1 MSRKQAKASGNTIRI
16 IAGRWRGTR
25 LEVLDKPGLRPT
37 PDRVRETLF
46 NWLALD
52 IPGARVLDCFSGA
65 GGLGFEAA
73 SREAKHVVMVDNNKQ
88 VCDQLRYNAER
99 LQTDNIELQYGD
111 ILQYLAQAESCFDV
125 VFIDPPYAEK
135 DLRSLVLQQ
144 LIERNLLCHG
154 ARVYLE
160 WPLAEAMPLE
170 HAGLQWVR
178 QKTAGQVNYAIAQWQ

>member
-1 MSRKQAKASGNTIRI
+1 MSRKQAKASGNRIRI

-73 SREAKHVVMVDNNKQ
+73 SREASHVVMVDNDKQ
-88 VCDQLRYNAER
+88 VCDRLRYNAER
-99 LQTDNIELQYGD
+99 LQTDNIELHYGD
-111 ILQYLAQAESCFDV
+111 ILQYLAQAQTCFDV

-135 DLRSLVLQQ
+135 ELRSLVLQQ

-160 WPLAEAMPLE
+160 WPLAQDMPLE

-178 QKTAGQVNYAIAQWQ
+178 QKSAGQVNYAIAQWQ

>member
-1 MSRKQAKASGNTIRI
+1 MSRKQAKASGNRIRI

-73 SREAKHVVMVDNNKQ
+73 SREASHVVMVDNDKQ
-88 VCDQLRYNAER
+88 VYDRLRYNAER
-99 LQTDNIELQYGD
+99 LQTDNIELHYGD
-111 ILQYLAQAESCFDV
+111 ILQYLAQAQTCFDV

-135 DLRSLVLQQ
+135 ELRSLVLQQ

-170 HAGLQWVR
+170 HTGLQWVR